1 MKTDVADDSGDGDGY
16 YEMSGKTYI
25 RQSEVLERH

>member
-1 MKTDVADDSGDGDGY
+1 MKTVVVDDSGDGDGY

-25 RQSEVLERH
+25 RQSEVLGKH